1 MPKFYMLNVSSLHRI
16 LSQIGLM
23 LVLVGGMTIST
34 ATPLLAQSV
43 EICNNNIDDDGDNLI
58 DCQDPD
64 CPECAQSIECGTSN
78 TCYMPPIYGNP
89 TTANASYFG
98 SQDLVLS
105 TNAPFTTVRIR
116 TPDGSYDQTVVVTS
130 TGSTIVSLPT
140 SLTGGQ
146 TVVMTNTVNTIQ
158 RNRGLIITSDE
169 PIQATY
175 RLTASLNQD
184 IVPLKCRA
192 ALGYAFYAGSQTRLT
207 TTNNN
212 LDERHFVGVMATQN
226 NTVVTFRLP
235 PSAAGAPTSV
245 TSLQGIT
252 TFPHTVTLNAGD
264 TYLVSTR
271 IIGTTNSENRSV
283 AGVLVTSNQPIVVNS
298 GSQHNGQPYSGN
310 KDAGIDQLVPARTTG
325 QSYVAV
331 HGQNTT
337 ANSDYIFVVGI
348 ERGTTVT
355 VTGPTTASGTTIA
368 TLATATIN
376 NGEVFTYNLPNYPNR
391 AFTITTSRRAYTY
404 QVSSYAANEF
414 GMGILPTI
422 NPCNGSRRIDFY
434 RTSSGSNDQ
443 AIVTIPQTGLSSL
456 RFRGQPYTS
465 FGTVVD
471 NVTVGGVPQAIVS
484 FPNGSIASAGT
495 VNTVTSNERFQ
506 VGVVSN
512 TGGTNTGNFGF
523 YSNYDARVDVLNPD
537 NNLPDDFYTAAEV
550 TPGQAVTR
558 CLRLT
563 SCGTR
568 NRITSIVGGSLT
580 QSVTFSQDSCIT
592 YTMRANAPA
601 CSRDTI
607 RVAVENEIGR
617 QGTVCLEF
625 VNRNSD
631 LTVNILPANPLI
643 CLPGGTASLTA
654 VATSS
659 NSNYTYQWITPDKQ
673 ILTTRVISTTAVGRF
688 NLTVTNAQGCRDTT
702 SVVMQG
708 ETPTLS
714 FAGGSATACTGTTV
728 TYNLAGSSG
737 TYSWSVTNG
746 TITAGGTP
754 TSTSVTVRW
763 TGATPG
769 TVRATVTTPNGCTA
783 AVTQSVTVFAQPT
796 LTVATQNPRCN
807 GSADGQVNLTVAGGT
822 SPYTFRWSNGA
833 TTEDLAAV
841 TAGTYSVTVTD
852 RNTCAASPTP
862 LSVTLTQPTA
872 ISLNTAVTNLS
883 CSGATT
889 GTINLTATG
898 GTPAYAYRWSN
909 GATTQNLTGV
919 TAGTY
924 SVTVTDANSCTATTS
939 ATIAQPPALRVA
951 LDKQDVLCN
960 GTSTGSVSLTVTG
973 GTPAYT
979 YRWNNGA
986 TTQNLPAVPAGA
998 YSVTVADANSCT
1010 VTGSIVVSQ
1019 PPALTLTT
1027 QSTPVRCFGGATGAI
1042 SLAAAGGTPA
1052 YTYRWS
1058 NGATTQSLNGIV
1070 AGTYSVTVTDAN
1082 SCTATASATV
1092 TQPTALNLSTTQQN
1106 PSCFGNANGSINLT
1120 VTGGTQPYQYRWSDG
1135 VLTEDRSALVAGVYS
1150 VTATDNN
1157 NCSAIT
1163 SVTLT
1168 QPAALTIGSVVTNVA
1183 CAGGATG
1190 AISLTV
1196 TGGTPAYT
1204 YRWADGPTTAN
1215 RTNLAAGTYQVT
1227 VTDAQGCLSSRTFVV
1242 DEPQPLQLSRTFTN
1256 VRCSGGTDGSIDLS
1270 VVGGTQPY
1278 TYRWTTGATTQ
1289 DLTGLVAGTYSVTVT
1304 DANSCSAAISTT
1316 ITQPVA
1322 LSLNTQVTGVACNG
1336 GASGAI
1342 NLSVNGGTLPY
1353 QFRWTTG
1360 ATTEDVSGL
1369 TAGVYSVTV
1378 TDANL
1383 CTATTSVTVTQ
1394 PSALTLLTDA
1404 TNPSCFG
1411 SADGAVSLTVL
1422 GGTVPDT
1429 YQWSNGATV
1438 EDLIGLTAGVYSVTV
1453 TDVNN
1458 CTITTSVSLT
1468 QPAVLSLT
1476 TSSTNVA
1483 CNGARTGAINL
1494 TVSGGTTPYR
1504 YAWSNTSGLPG
1515 ATTED
1520 LTGLSAGTYTVIVTD
1535 ANGCTAT
1542 TSVTITE
1549 PPALAVQLT
1558 EQDAA
1563 CNGAA
1568 NGSVNLTVSGGTP
1581 AYTYR
1586 WSNGA
1591 TTEDLTGL
1599 VAGTYSVTVT
1609 DANSCTIGGSVVVA
1623 QPTALSLTTQV
1634 TPVRCFGGT
1643 DGSVRLAVAGG
1654 TLPYAFRWSSGA
1666 TTEDITGVSAGV
1678 YSVTVTDANLCTGV
1692 TSVTVGQPAALS
1704 IAAVTQNVGCFDQ
1717 ATGSISVTVTGGIAP
1732 YEYNWNDNVSTPNRQ
1747 GLVAGTYS
1755 VTVTD
1760 NNLCTVIR
1768 SFTLSQPDSLNI
1780 SEVVRPVSCKGGSDG
1795 AIDLTVTGGTTPYQ
1809 YAWTNAAGQPVATTQ
1824 DLENIPAGNYTVTV
1838 TDAAGCQRR
1847 FTSAVT
1853 EPDPLIVEAM
1863 PSNLQCS
1870 GQTGSITPTV
1880 RGGTEPY
1887 SYLWSN
1893 GATTSSVFGLP
1904 PGSYTLVVTDA
1915 NGCRASLQTV
1925 ITQPPPFAVS
1935 VQVTPETCNDSADGA
1950 INLTVE
1956 GATPPYLFRWSTG
1969 ATTEDL
1975 TGLTAGVYS
1984 VTVTDRN
1991 GCTETVMATVEEPP
2005 ALVLSATQ
2013 VNNACFQG
2021 RTGSIDLTVTGGTA
2035 PYQYRWSD
2043 SLTTQDRINLEA
2055 GTYVV
2060 TVTDNNGCVQSLSV
2074 VITQPPAITINV
2086 VEQDVSC
2093 NGGNNGLI
2101 RLTVTGG
2108 TGAYTYRWNTGATT
2122 AEING
2127 LTAGIYSVTVTD
2139 ANSCTATE
2147 RVVVNQPTALSLSAA
2162 DQDVRCFGG
2171 NDGSIQL
2178 AVSGGTAPYGYS
2190 WNNGATT
2197 ENLSGLTAGVYSVTV
2212 TDANGCTISLT
2223 EAITQPAAL
2232 SIAAQQT
2239 NVRCFGG
2246 DDGTISLT
2254 VTGGTLP
2261 YEYEWADGAATRT
2274 RQGLSAGV
2282 YSLTVMDGNN
2292 CITSLS
2298 ITISEP
2304 PALALQAQ
2312 VQPVACAG
2320 GATGAISLT
2329 VSGGT
2334 APYSYSWNTGTTSQN
2349 LTGLTAGTYQVTIS
2363 DANGCRLT
2371 RSFTID
2377 EPTELQLSNSFTN
2390 VSCFGG
2396 QNGTIDLTV
2405 AGGTQ
2410 PYGYR
2415 WTNGA
2420 TTEDVSGLTAG
2431 VYSVTVTDANLCT
2444 ATMSVTISQPQPLSL
2459 SAQATPVTCF
2469 GRADGAIQLAV
2480 SGGTQPY
2487 VYQWSNGATTEDLTS
2502 LIAGIYSVTVT
2513 DSNGC
2518 TAGTS
2523 VTVTQPTELS
2533 LTYQSEDPDCF
2544 GASDGAIRLSIA
2556 GGTQPYTIR
2565 WNTGATTEDL
2575 ANLVASVYSVTVT
2588 DTNGCTAGTSV
2599 TLTQPTALSLTA
2611 SATNVVCNGA
2621 ATGQIN
2627 LTVNG
2632 GTTPYLYSWNTGAT
2646 SEDLSSLLAGVY
2658 SVTVTDA
2665 NLCTAIT
2672 SVTITQPPA
2681 LTLALT
2687 EQDVRCNGGNT
2698 GSINLTVSGGTPAYT
2713 YRWSN
2718 GAITEDLTGLVAGA
2732 YSVTV
2737 TDANS
2742 CTATGAVVIS
2752 QPTALTVT
2760 ETSQNVRCFGGNEG
2774 FIQLAVSGG
2783 TQPYSYQWSN
2793 GATSQNLTGLI
2804 AGVYSVTVS
2813 DANGC
2818 TQAVSETITQPTALS
2833 LSAQT
2838 TSVRCFGGSD
2848 GTINLTV
2855 TGGTAP
2861 YQFEWADG
2869 TATEDRQGLAA
2880 GTYSL
2885 TVLDANNCVS
2895 SLSITIGQPP
2905 ALALQAQVQPV
2916 ACAGGATG
2924 AISLTVSGGTA
2935 PYSYSWNTGATTAG
2949 LTGLTAGSYQV
2960 TITDANGCLL
2970 TRGFTVIEP
2979 APLRLS
2985 SNEADVSC
2993 FGGSNGSITLTVGG
3007 GTQPYA
3013 YQWNT
3018 GATTANLSGL
3028 TAGVYS
3034 VTVTD
3039 ANLCTGALS
3048 FTISQPTALSLSAQT
3063 TPALCNGTNTGTIN
3077 LTPAGGTAPYT
3088 YQWSTGATTEDLD
3101 SLSAGQYVVTVTD
3114 RNACVQSLTVT
3125 IGQPDALVLTFTTR
3139 NIRCEGDLTGQI
3151 NLTVT
3156 GGTTPYTYA
3165 WTNTTGQPVAT
3176 TEDLDN
3182 LGAGL
3187 YQVVVTDANGC
3198 RDSTR
3203 ITITEPFRLEF
3214 EGFVTNVTCFSG
3226 NTGSIAINTRGGTP
3240 PYRFLWND
3248 GVTTEDRTQLVAGT
3262 YSLTVTDAND
3272 CQFSQAFG
3280 VGQPAGFPVVTAGSN
3295 APICSGD
3302 TLRLTATT
3310 SVSATY
3316 RWTGPANFTANVAN
3330 PTLANATTANV
3341 GLYIVTITDS
3351 TGCSGSDSVNVIIN
3365 QRQAFNASTVSPTC
3379 VGATPQADGRLVLGG
3394 FNPADRYD
3402 FTVGPTYTGPATGP
3416 AGLPTIPANGVIAQN
3431 LANPASPQPYT
3442 VRVFSDNG
3450 CFRDVTVV
3458 LVPSTCE
3465 CPEICVPVS
3474 LQKISR

>member
-1 MPKFYMLNVSSLHRI
+1 MPDLSKLNVSFPRRI
-16 LSQIGLM
+16 LSRIGL
-23 LVLVGGMTIST
+23 LLLLISGMTFST
-34 ATPLLAQSV
+34 VTPALAQLV

-64 CPECAQSIECGTSN
+64 CPECAQTIECGTSN

-89 TTANASYFG
+89 TTANVNYFG

-146 TVVMTNTVNTIQ
+146 TVVMSNTVNTVQ
-158 RNRGLIITSDE
+158 RNKGLIITSDE

-175 RLTASLNQD
+175 RQTASLNQD

-192 ALGYAFYAGSQTRLT
+192 ALGYAFYTGSQTRLT

-271 IIGTTNSENRSV
+271 IIGTANSENRSV

-325 QSYVAV
+325 QNYVAV

-348 ERGTTVT
+348 ERATTVT
-355 VTGPTTASGTTIA
+355 ISGPTSAGGTVTAP
-368 TLATATIN
+368 LATTVIN

-434 RTSSGSNDQ
+434 RTSSSSNDQ
-443 AIVTIPQTGLSSL
+443 AIVTIPQAGLSSL
-456 RFRGQPYTS
+456 RFRGQPYTTY
-465 FGTVVD
+465 GTVVD

-484 FPNGSIASAGT
+484 FPNGSIAAAGT

-506 VGVVSN
+506 VGVISN
-512 TGGTNTGNFGF
+512 TGGTSTGNFGF

-558 CLRLT
+558 CLRLA

-580 QSVTFSQDSCIT
+580 QSVSFSQDSCIT
-592 YTMRANAPA
+592 YTMRANAPS

-607 RVAVENEIGR
+607 RVAVENELGR

-625 VNRNSD
+625 VNRNND
-631 LTVNILPANPLI
+631 LTVTILPANPVV
-643 CLPGGTASLTA
+643 CLPGGTTSLTA

-659 NSNYTYQWITPDKQ
+659 SGNYTYQWITPDKQ
-673 ILTTRVISTTAVGRF
+673 ILTTRVISTTAVGRY

-702 SVVMQG
+702 SIVVQA

-714 FAGGSATACTGTTV
+714 FASGPTTACTGSTA
-728 TYNLAGSSG
+728 TYTLAGSSG

-754 TSTSVTVRW
+754 TSNSVTVRW
-763 TGATPG
+763 TGTTPG
-769 TVRATVTTPNGCTA
+769 TVRATVTTPSGCTA
-783 AVTQSVTVFAQPT
+783 TVAQSVTVFATPT
-796 LTVATQNPRCN
+796 LTVTTQNPRCN
-807 GSADGQVNLTVAGGT
+807 GSSDGLVNLTVTGGT
-822 SPYTFRWSNGA
+822 SPYTYRWSNGA
-833 TTEDLAAV
+833 TVEDLAAV
-841 TAGTYSVTVTD
+841 PAGTYSVTVTD
-852 RNTCAASPTP
+852 RNTCLATPTP

-872 ISLNTAVTNLS
+872 LTLTTAVTNLS

-898 GTPAYAYRWSN
+898 GTPGYTYRWSN
-909 GATTQNLTGV
+909 GATTPNLAGV

-939 ATIAQPPALRVA
+939 ATIAQPPALRVT
-951 LDKQDVLCN
+951 LDERDALCN

-973 GTPAYT
+973 GTTPYS
-979 YRWNNGA
+979 YRWNTGA
-986 TTQNLPAVPAGA
+986 TTQNLPAVSAGT

-1019 PPALTLTT
+1019 PPALTLTA
-1027 QSTPVRCFGGATGAI
+1027 QATPVRCFGSATGAV
-1042 SLAAAGGTPA
+1042 SLAVAGGTPG

-1058 NGATTQSLNGIV
+1058 NGATTQNLNAIV
-1070 AGTYSVTVTDAN
+1070 AGAYSVTVTDAN
-1082 SCTATASATV
+1082 SCTATTSVTV
-1092 TQPTALNLSTTQQN
+1092 TQPIALSLSTTQQN
-1106 PSCFGNANGSINLT
+1106 PTCFGNANGSINLT

-1157 NCSAIT
+1157 NCTAVT

-1168 QPAALTIGSVVTNVA
+1168 QPAALTVAASVINVA
-1183 CAGGATG
+1183 CAGGTTG
-1190 AISLTV
+1190 TISLTV
-1196 TGGTPAYT
+1196 SGGTGPYT

-1227 VTDAQGCLSSRTFVV
+1227 VTDAQGCLSSRSFIV

-1256 VRCSGGTDGSIDLS
+1256 VRCFGGTDGSIDLS

-1278 TYRWTTGATTQ
+1278 AYRWNTGATTQ

-1304 DANSCSAAISTT
+1304 DANSCSAAITTT
-1316 ITQPVA
+1316 ITQPTA

-1336 GASGAI
+1336 GANGAI
-1342 NLSVNGGTLPY
+1342 NLSVTGGTLPY

-1394 PSALTLLTDA
+1394 PTALNLLTDA

-1411 SADGAVSLTVL
+1411 SADGAISLTVL

-1429 YQWSNGATV
+1429 YQWSNGAIT
-1438 EDLIGLTAGVYSVTV
+1438 EGLIGLTAGVYSVTV

-1458 CTITTSVSLT
+1458 CTIATSVSLT
-1468 QPAVLSLT
+1468 QPAALSLT

-1504 YAWSNTSGLPG
+1504 YAWSNTSGIPG

-1520 LTGLSAGTYTVIVTD
+1520 LASLPAGTYSVTVTD

-1549 PPALAVQLT
+1549 PPALAIQLT

-1563 CNGAA
+1563 CNGAT
-1568 NGSVNLTVSGGTP
+1568 NGAVNLTVTGGTP

-1586 WSNGA
+1586 WSNGT

-1609 DANSCTIGGSVVVA
+1609 DANSCTISGSVVVA
-1623 QPTALSLTTQV
+1623 QPTALSLTTQA
-1634 TPVRCFGGT
+1634 TPVRCFGGS
-1643 DGSVRLAVAGG
+1643 DGSVQLAVAGG
-1654 TLPYAFRWSSGA
+1654 TLPYAFRWSTGA

-1678 YSVTVTDANLCTGV
+1678 YSVTVTDANQCTGV
-1692 TSVTVGQPAALS
+1692 MSATVGQPTALN
-1704 IAAVTQNVGCFDQ
+1704 IAAVTRDVGCFDQ
-1717 ATGSISVTVTGGIAP
+1717 PTGSISVTVTGGVAP
-1732 YEYNWNDNVSTPNRQ
+1732 YEYSWNDNVSTRNRQ
-1747 GLVAGTYS
+1747 ALVAGVYS

-1760 NNLCTVIR
+1760 NNQCTAFR
-1768 SFTLSQPDSLNI
+1768 SFTLTQPDSLNL
-1780 SEVVRPVSCKGGSDG
+1780 SEVIKPVSCKGGSDG
-1795 AIDLTVTGGTTPYQ
+1795 AIDLTVTGGTAPYQ
-1809 YAWTNAAGQPVATTQ
+1809 YAWTNTAGQPVAATQ
-1824 DLENIPAGNYTVTV
+1824 DLANIPAGNYTVTV
-1838 TDAAGCQRR
+1838 TDAAGCVSRS
-1847 FTSAVT
+1847 TSAVT
-1853 EPDPLIVEAM
+1853 EPDSLIVEGM

-1870 GQTGSITPTV
+1870 GQSGSITPAV
-1880 RGGTEPY
+1880 RGGTQPY
-1887 SYLWSN
+1887 SYQWSN
-1893 GATTSSVFGLP
+1893 GATTPSVFGLP
-1904 PGSYTLVVTDA
+1904 AGSYTLVVTDA
-1915 NGCRASLQTV
+1915 NGCQASLQTV
-1925 ITQPPPFAVS
+1925 ITQPPPFAIS
-1935 VQVTPETCNDSADGA
+1935 AQVTPETCNESSDGA
-1950 INLTVE
+1950 INLIIE
-1956 GATPPYLFRWSTG
+1956 GATPPYQFRWSNG

-1975 TGLTAGVYS
+1975 TGLTAGTYS
-1984 VTVTDRN
+1984 VTVTDAN
-1991 GCTETVMATVEEPP
+1991 GCTETLMATITEPP
-2005 ALVLSATQ
+2005 ALVLSATE
-2013 VNNACFQG
+2013 VNASCFQG

-2035 PYQYRWSD
+2035 PYKYRWSD
-2043 SLTTQDRINLEA
+2043 SLTTQDRTNLEA

-2060 TVTDNNGCVQSLSV
+2060 TVTDNNGCVQSLTV
-2074 VITQPPAITINV
+2074 VITQPPALVINTS
-2086 VEQDVSC
+2086 EQDVSC
-2093 NGGNNGLI
+2093 NGGSNGFV

-2108 TGAYTYRWNTGATT
+2108 TGAYAYRWNNGATT
-2122 AEING
+2122 SEING

-2171 NDGSIQL
+2171 NDGSIRL
-2178 AVSGGTAPYGYS
+2178 AVSGGTQPYTYR
-2190 WNNGATT
+2190 WNTGATS
-2197 ENLSGLTAGVYSVTV
+2197 ENLSGLTAGVYSATV
-2212 TDANGCTISLT
+2212 TDANGCSISLT
-2223 EAITQPAAL
+2223 DELTQPAAL

-2292 CITSLS
+2292 CVTSLS

-2304 PALALQAQ
+2304 PALTLQAQ
-2312 VQPVACAG
+2312 VQAVACAG
-2320 GATGAISLT
+2320 GATGTISLT

-2334 APYSYSWNTGTTSQN
+2334 APYSYSWNTGATTQN
-2349 LTGLTAGTYQVTIS
+2349 LTGLTAGTYQVTIT

-2371 RSFTID
+2371 RNFTVD
-2377 EPTELQLSNSFTN
+2377 EPTQLQLSNSFTN
-2390 VSCFGG
+2390 VRCFGG
-2396 QNGTIDLTV
+2396 SDGTIDLTV

-2410 PYGYR
+2410 PYSYS
-2415 WTNGA
+2415 WNTGA
-2420 TTEDVSGLTAG
+2420 TTEDLTGLAAG
-2431 VYSVTVTDANLCT
+2431 VYTVTATDANLCT

-2459 SAQATPVTCF
+2459 TAQATPVDCF
-2469 GRADGAIQLAV
+2469 GQANGTIQLAV
-2480 SGGTQPY
+2480 TGGTQPY
-2487 VYQWSNGATTEDLTS
+2487 AYQWNTGATTEDLTG

-2518 TAGTS
+2518 TAATS

-2533 LTYQSEDPDCF
+2533 LTYQSQDPDCF
-2544 GASDGAIRLSIA
+2544 GASDGGIQLTVA
-2556 GGTQPYTIR
+2556 GGTQPYTYQ

-2575 ANLVASVYSVTVT
+2575 ANLVAGVYSVTVT
-2588 DTNGCTAGTSV
+2588 DTNGCTAATSV
-2599 TLTQPTALSLTA
+2599 TLTQPTALSLSA

-2632 GTTPYLYSWNTGAT
+2632 GTTPYLYSWSNGAT
-2646 SEDLSSLLAGVY
+2646 TEDLSGLLAGVY

-2681 LTLALT
+2681 LTLALA
-2687 EQDVRCNGGNT
+2687 EQDVLCNGGAT
-2698 GSINLTVSGGTPAYT
+2698 GSINLTVTGGTPAYT

-2718 GAITEDLTGLVAGA
+2718 GTTTEDLSGLVAGV

-2737 TDANS
+2737 NDANS
-2742 CTATGAVVIS
+2742 CTATGTLVIN
-2752 QPTALTVT
+2752 QPTALTVV

-2774 FIQLAVSGG
+2774 AIQLAVSGG
-2783 TQPYSYQWSN
+2783 TQPYTYQWSN

-2804 AGVYSVTVS
+2804 AGVYSVTVA

-2838 TSVRCFGGSD
+2838 TNVRCFGGQD
-2848 GTINLTV
+2848 GTINVTV

-2869 TATEDRQGLAA
+2869 TATEDRQGLVA

-2885 TVLDANNCVS
+2885 TVTDANNCVT
-2895 SLSITIGQPP
+2895 SLSITISQPP
-2905 ALALQAQVQPV
+2905 ALALQAQIQPV

-2924 AISLTVSGGTA
+2924 AISLTVSGGTG
-2935 PYSYSWNTGATTAG
+2935 PYSYSWNTGATTQN
-2949 LTGLTAGSYQV
+2949 LTGLTAGAYQV

-2970 TRGFTVIEP
+2970 TRGFTVTEP
-2979 APLRLS
+2979 TPLLVS
-2985 SNEADVSC
+2985 GNETDVSC
-2993 FGGSNGSITLTVGG
+2993 FGGSNGSVTLTVGG
-3007 GTQPYA
+3007 GTQPYT

-3034 VTVTD
+3034 VTVID
-3039 ANLCTGALS
+3039 ANQCTGGLS
-3048 FTISQPTALSLSAQT
+3048 FTISQPSALSLSAQT

-3077 LTPAGGTAPYT
+3077 LMPSGGTAPYT

-3101 SLSAGQYVVTVTD
+3101 SLAAGQYVVTVTD
-3114 RNACVQSLTVT
+3114 RNNCVQSLTVT

-3139 NIRCEGDLTGQI
+3139 NIRCEGDLAGLI

-3156 GGTTPYTYA
+3156 GGTAPYLYA
-3165 WTNTTGQPVAT
+3165 WTNATGQPVAT
-3176 TEDLDN
+3176 TEDLN
-3182 LGAGL
+3182 NIGAGT

-3203 ITITEPFRLEF
+3203 VTITEPFRLEF

-3226 NTGSIAINTRGGTP
+3226 NTGSIDISTRGGTP

-3280 VGQPAGFPVVTAGSN
+3280 VTQPAGFPVVTANSN

-3302 TLRLTATT
+3302 TLRLTATA

-3330 PTLANATTANV
+3330 PTLANATTANA

-3351 TGCSGSDSVNVIIN
+3351 AGCSGADSVSVTIN
-3365 QRQAFNASTVSPTC
+3365 QRPAFNASAVSPTC
-3379 VGATPQADGRLVLGG
+3379 VGATPQTDGRIVLGG
-3394 FNPADRYD
+3394 FNPAYRYD
-3402 FTVGPTYTGPATGP
+3402 VSVGPTYTGPATSP
-3416 AGLPTIPANGVIAQN
+3416 AGLPTIPATGVVAQN

-3442 VRVFSDNG
+3442 IRVFNDNG

-3474 LQKISR
+3474 LQKVSR